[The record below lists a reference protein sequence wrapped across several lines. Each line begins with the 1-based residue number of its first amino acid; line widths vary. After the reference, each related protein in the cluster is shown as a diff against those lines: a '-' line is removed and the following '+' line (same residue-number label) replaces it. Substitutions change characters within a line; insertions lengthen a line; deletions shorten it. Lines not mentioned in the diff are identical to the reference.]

1 VTSRNNRKNKP
12 RNVEATPLDE
22 RIEALSS
29 TLPFYVQE
37 YITYQL
43 EDKYRSERTVYSYIH
58 DFVQFF
64 NWLIEQKET
73 DVANIKDIPLSC
85 LEQLSRDTVNAFLK
99 ASSFEIVKNKK
110 DKAKTRKAPVDQ
122 INTIK
127 PNQNTKN
134 RKISALKSL
143 FRYLTEITE
152 YKVGEFKGES
162 YFHRNVMKKI
172 EISKAKNAAEAAS
185 AISSKIF
192 HEDQDKQFLEF
203 VVSKYENQ
211 IADNK
216 KMLTHFLKNKE
227 RDIAI
232 LTLFLGSAL
241 RVSELASLTLDDV
254 DLVERQVYVVR
265 KGHTHKQA
273 VKITQSALDDLKQ
286 YINIRKERY
295 KLPSDEIALFVT
307 GNKKGDSPY
316 SVLSVRAIQN
326 LVAKYTASFGKKM
339 SPHKLRH
346 TFASR
351 LSRENNGNIK
361 VVQNQLGHTSSQTSL
376 IYVHLNDKEQE
387 KAVDKSG
394 I

>member
-1 VTSRNNRKNKP
+1 MTSKDSRKNQP
-12 RNVEATPLDE
+12 RNIEAIPLDE
-22 RIEALSS
+22 RIETISS

-37 YITYQL
+37 YVIYQL
-43 EDKYRSERTVYSYIH
+43 EDKYRSEHTVYSYLH
-58 DFVQFF
+58 DFIHFF
-64 NWLIEQKET
+64 NWLIEQKESDVT
-73 DVANIKDIPLSC
+73 DIKDIPLGC
-85 LEQLSRDTVNAFLK
+85 LENLSRDTINAYLK
-99 ASSFEIVKNKK
+99 AASFEIIKNKK
-110 DKAKTRKAPVDQ
+110 DSAKKRKFSAEQ

-134 RKISALKSL
+134 RKISSLKSL

-152 YKVGEFKGES
+152 YKEGPKKGES

-172 EISKAKNAAEAAS
+172 EISKAKNKAEAAS

-192 HEDQDKQFLEF
+192 HEDQDKEFLEF

-216 KMLTHFLKNKE
+216 KMLTNFQKNKD
-227 RDIAI
+227 RDLAI

-254 DLVERQVYVVR
+254 DHIERQVHVVR
-265 KGHTHKQA
+265 KGHVYKQA

-286 YINIRKERY
+286 YISIRKERY
-295 KLPSDEIALFVT
+295 KLPSDEKALFVT

-316 SVLSVRAIQN
+316 SILSVRAIQN
-326 LVAKYTASFGKKM
+326 LVNKYTASFGKKM

-351 LSRENNGNIK
+351 LSRENHGNIK
-361 VVQNQLGHTSSQTSL
+361 VVQNQLGHTSSETSL

-387 KAVDKSG
+387 KAVDNSG